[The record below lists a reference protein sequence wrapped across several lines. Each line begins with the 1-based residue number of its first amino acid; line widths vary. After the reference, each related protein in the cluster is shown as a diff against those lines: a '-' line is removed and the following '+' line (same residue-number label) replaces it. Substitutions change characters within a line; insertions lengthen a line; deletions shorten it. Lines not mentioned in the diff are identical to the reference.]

1 MVAQKI
7 SRRNW
12 VTEVLFEKEIV
23 RIDRF
28 ACHVGS
34 IHQDRIASQRL

>member
-12 VTEVLFEKEIV
+12 VTEVLFEKEIM

-28 ACHVGS
+28 GCHG
-34 IHQDRIASQRL
+34 